1 MKIVITEDGSLT
13 LFSEKF
19 NEPYHSL
26 TAGAFKEAVEKF
38 CKPCRVEEKAKK
50 GELNLFDVCF
60 GLGYNTV
67 AFLETAFSS
76 NPNVKVSVVG
86 FEFDLGVIEKSLK
99 LSWRNYERWK
109 NVIRGALRNKRCEN
123 IFLTINYF
131 SPQIKLK
138 IYIGEGREVIKRIH
152 RKYEQFADAIF
163 HDPFSPRVNPELWTF
178 EFFQK
183 LRNIIKRDGILAT
196 YSAASP
202 VRKALWMAGFGVKEG
217 VAVGRKSRS
226 TVASPLFKTEEK
238 LIEKFLT
245 STKSTPYRDPCLE
258 DSPELIMSR
267 RKGCIRLQERVFPI
281 APIY

>member
-1 MKIVITEDGSLT
+1 LKIVRTEDGSLT

-38 CKPCRVEEKAKK
+38 CKPCKVEEKAKK
-50 GELNLFDVCF
+50 GKLNLFDVCF

-86 FEFDLGVIEKSLK
+86 FEFDLGVIEKSLE
-99 LSWRNYERWK
+99 LSWGDYEKWK
-109 NVIRGALRNKRCEN
+109 RIIRVALRSKRCED

-183 LRNIIKRDGILAT
+183 LRSIIKRDGILAT

-202 VRKALWMAGFGVKEG
+202 VRKALWMADFGVKEG

-238 LIEKFLT
+238 LLEKFLA
-245 STKSTPYRDPCLE
+245 STKSTPYRDPNLQ

-267 RKGCIRLQERVFPI
+267 RRGCVWLQEKALPI